1 MFTTIYLVCQK
12 KKKTKQNKKQKIKTK
27 KEKMGPLG
35 MLCLIFY
42 EQFLVWANHNANA
55 SSSPHKAWEEV
66 TVDLEIFLGV
76 NIIMAESNQ
85 AKQCY

>member
-1 MFTTIYLVCQK
+1 
-12 KKKTKQNKKQKIKTK
+12 
-27 KEKMGPLG
+27 

-55 SSSPHKAWEEV
+55 SGSPHKAWEEV
-66 TVDLEIFLGV
+66 TVDLEIFLRV